1 MPGRPLGAGCPKSTG
16 WCGEGAGPPRS
27 RASPRPASHRGRAG
41 PGAWGS
47 WRLLP
52 VVQAVQLEESPAPSG
67 QTGPRVWPLGGRSSL
82 SRGCTSAAPQ
92 EGELPL
98 LGSLALFLWGFFFPG
113 LFRAPVAAYGISQAM
128 VASELAGASLQD
140 SHGNRAS
147 ELHLCPTPQLVA
159 SPAS

>member
-67 QTGPRVWPLGGRSSL
+67 QTGPRVWPLRGWSFL
-82 SRGCTSAAPQ
+82 SRGCQVCSPTGRGTASSREP
-92 EGELPL
+92 
-98 LGSLALFLWGFFFPG
+98 GSIFVGFFFPG

-128 VASELAGASLQD
+128 VASELAGASRQD
-140 SHGNRAS
+140 SHGNTAS
-147 ELHLCPTPQLVA
+147 EPHLCPTPQLVA
-159 SPAS
+159 TPAS